1 MSHYL
6 RAAAA
11 TFLLISVFLIMTP
24 AIRPNEQPSVQLP
37 PELDRVLRDYE
48 QAWSHGD
55 AAALAKLF
63 AEDGFVLSP
72 GNPIVRGRAAIEEAY
87 RGNGGAPLA
96 LRAVAF
102 ATEGKVG
109 YIIGAYAEHA
119 GDKDRG
125 KFTLTLR
132 REPSGLWLIVSDMDN
147 GDEPRH

>member
-1 MSHYL
+1 MNQFG

-11 TFLLISVFLIMTP
+11 ALLFFSAVLLATSVSG
-24 AIRPNEQPSVQLP
+24 RPELPSVTLP

-63 AEDGFVLSP
+63 AEDSFVLSP
-72 GNPIVRGRAAIEEAY
+72 GSPMVRGKTAIEAAY
-87 RGNGGAPLA
+87 RGSGGGPLA

-109 YIIGAYAEHA
+109 YIIG
-119 GDKDRG
+119 
-125 KFTLTLR
+125 
-132 REPSGLWLIVSDMDN
+132 
-147 GDEPRH
+147 